1 MRKLLKILVIILL
14 IFLTRI
20 FLSFIINEII
30 IYNYN
35 HNKYNK
41 YLIKSLYILNIN
53 EPYIAYYNHGNI
65 LFKRKD
71 YKNAIEKYEKALK
84 SNPRRNRICD
94 IRINLSITK
103 IMNIKVNNYK
113 EIYKQLEDAKKVLYK
128 NGCANKNDDNG
139 LNLNAEKLE
148 NEINNLQEKINAKQN
163 NEEINTNKKDQETN
177 SQLEDKLK
185 QITQQAAMNRQKEL
199 DNYRNINKNTYY
211 SIKKW

>member
-1 MRKLLKILVIILL
+1 
-14 IFLTRI
+14 
-20 FLSFIINEII
+20 
-30 IYNYN
+30 
-35 HNKYNK
+35 
-41 YLIKSLYILNIN
+41 
-53 EPYIAYYNHGNI
+53 
-65 LFKRKD
+65 
-71 YKNAIEKYEKALK
+71 
-84 SNPRRNRICD
+84 
-94 IRINLSITK
+94 
-103 IMNIKVNNYK
+103 MNIKTNNYK
-113 EIYKQLEDAKKVLYK
+113 EIYKQLEDVKKVLYK